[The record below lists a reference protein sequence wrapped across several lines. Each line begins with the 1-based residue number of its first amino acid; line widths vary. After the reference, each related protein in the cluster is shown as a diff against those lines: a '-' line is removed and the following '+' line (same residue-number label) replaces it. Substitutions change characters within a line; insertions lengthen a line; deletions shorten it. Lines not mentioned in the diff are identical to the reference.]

1 MKKLILRGLSVLM
14 LAFTATA
21 AGQAQD
27 LSQIP
32 PLPTDPALRTGVL
45 DNGMTYYIRHN
56 NTPKGQADFYIAQ
69 KVGSI
74 LEEDNQRGLAHFLE
88 HMCFNGTK
96 NFPGKG
102 IINYL
107 ESVGV
112 KFGYNLNA
120 YTSVDET
127 VYNISSVPVAR
138 TGVQDSC
145 LLILHDWANALTLD
159 DEEINAERGVIHE
172 EWRRSNQGAM
182 RIIEEQLPKVYAGG
196 RYGYRL
202 PIGTMEVVDNF
213 DPQVLRD
220 YYHTWYRPD
229 QQAIIV
235 VGDIDVD
242 YIENKI
248 KEIFAPIPMPADAK
262 PREYFTVDDTPGTI
276 FAIGKDKEMSVGAF
290 DLMFKYDLLI
300 PVELRNTQMY
310 YPVDYMTHMVQAMLN
325 SRLSDLAKQPD
336 AEFASARV
344 SFGDFFLAKT
354 KGAFDVEA
362 YAKGNSILP
371 ALEAVYREVLRA
383 ARGGFTVGEY
393 ERARAEFISQIE
405 KMYESRNDRDNTS
418 YAREYVKL
426 FTENIPAP
434 GIELEKQLYDAIS
447 QMVTVDQLN
456 TLLPEI
462 LKADNR
468 VFMAMLPDNE
478 TFGFPQEEEVA
489 AIINGVEAEDIAP
502 YRDEMRTDPL
512 IPFDIKAGKIKST
525 RHLDEWDAT
534 EYTLSN
540 GVKVIVKPTT
550 FKNNEVYFCANAKGK
565 GTSTIDQSLAPTVKF
580 LDYAINRHSL
590 FNYNSSD
597 IQKYLQG
604 KQAYVDV
611 DIDTYV
617 RQVDG
622 NSTAKDLPTL
632 MELIYATFSGFDIA
646 ESDFAAT
653 QSSISAMLANQE
665 STPDYIFSKN
675 LLKSLYAAESKQA
688 ISTADIAAAER
699 EASVEIV
706 RNALDNAA
714 DFTFVFVGNIDEEI
728 FKPLMCQYIGSLKGN
743 AKKATKKF
751 TTDSAFELPLGNE
764 TNYFTTAMETPQT
777 WAFVGV
783 FGKTPYTAEN
793 KVLASIAGQILSK
806 RLLDKVREEMGATY
820 SIGAGSMLTRTGD
833 VNTII
838 QVPFPMKPEMK
849 DEVLAAVHSIIND
862 MTSTVKAEEL
872 NPVKEYMIKDAAESL
887 EKNDEWVNAISA
899 TGLNGVQ
906 TFTNAADVINGITV
920 ESVQTFM
927 RQLLDQNNYRVVIL
941 DPAK

>member
-14 LAFTATA
+14 LAFTATTVL
-21 AGQAQD
+21 QAQD
-27 LSQIP
+27 PSQIP

-45 DNGMTYYIRHN
+45 DNGLTYYIRHN
-56 NTPKGQADFYIAQ
+56 NTPKGQADFFIAQ

-88 HMCFNGTK
+88 HMCFNGTQ

-107 ESVGV
+107 ESIGV

-138 TGVQDSC
+138 TSVQDSC

-159 DEEINAERGVIHE
+159 EDEINAERGVIHE
-172 EWRRSNQGAM
+172 EWRRSNVGAM
-182 RIIEEQLPKVYAGG
+182 RIIEEQLPKVYAGN

-213 DPQVLRD
+213 EPQVLRD

-242 YIENKI
+242 YIEGKI
-248 KEIFAPIPMPADAK
+248 KELFSPIKMPENAK
-262 PREYFTVDDTPGTI
+262 PREYVTVEDTPGTI
-276 FAIGKDKEMSVGAF
+276 IAIGKDKEMNAGAF

-300 PVELRNTQMY
+300 PIEYRNTQMY
-310 YPVDYMTHMVQAMLN
+310 YPVEYMTNMVQTMLN
-325 SRLSDLAKQPD
+325 TRLSDLAKKPD
-336 AEFASARV
+336 AAFARASV

-354 KGAFDVEA
+354 KGAFDIDA

-383 ARGGFTVGEY
+383 SRGGFTVGEY
-393 ERARAEFISQIE
+393 ERARAEFLSQIE
-405 KMYESRNDRDNTS
+405 KLYEGRNDRENTS

-434 GIELEKQLYDAIS
+434 GIELEKQIYDAIS
-447 QMVTVDQLN
+447 QMITVEQLN
-456 TLLPEI
+456 QLLPEI

-468 VFMAMLPDNE
+468 VFLAMLPDNE
-478 TFGFPQEEEVA
+478 TFGIPQEEEVS
-489 AIINGVEAEDIAP
+489 AIISGVEAEDIEP

-512 IPFDIKAGKIKST
+512 IPSLPEAGKIKSST
-525 RHLDEWDAT
+525 HLDQWDAT

-550 FKNNEVYFCANAKGK
+550 FKNNEVYFCATANGK
-565 GTSTIDQSLAPTVKF
+565 GLSTIGAELAPTVKF
-580 LDYAINRHSL
+580 LDYAISRYSL
-590 FNYNSSD
+590 FNYNNSD

-604 KQAYVDV
+604 KQAGV
-611 DIDTYV
+611 DINIDSYI
-617 RQVDG
+617 RQING
-622 NSTAKDLPTL
+622 HSTAKDLPTL
-632 MELIYATFSGFDIA
+632 MELIYATFAGFDIN
-646 ESDFAAT
+646 ESDFAAM
-653 QSSISAMLANQE
+653 QSSISAMLENQE
-665 STPDYIFSKN
+665 STPDYIFSKD
-675 LLKSLYAAESKQA
+675 LLSILYQAPAKQM
-688 ISTADIAAAER
+688 ISTADIAAADR
-699 EASVEIV
+699 AASVDIV
-706 RNALDNAA
+706 RDALNNAA
-714 DFTFVFVGNIDEEI
+714 DFTFIFAGNIDEEA
-728 FKPLMCQYIGSLKGN
+728 FKQLMCRYIATLPAN
-743 AKKATKKF
+743 AKKAT
-751 TTDSAFELPLGNE
+751 TTFSIDKAFELPLGNE
-764 TNYFTTAMETPQT
+764 TNTFTTAMETPQT
-777 WAFVGV
+777 TAFIGI

-793 KVLASIAGQILSK
+793 KILTSIAGQILSK

-820 SIGAGSMLTRTGD
+820 SIGAASALSRTGD

-838 QVPFPMKPEMK
+838 QIPFPMKPEMK
-849 DEVLAAVHSIIND
+849 NEVLEAVKTIVYD
-862 MTSTVKAEEL
+862 MTSTVKADEL

-887 EKNDEWVNAISA
+887 EKNEDWVGAIAA
-899 TGLNGVQ
+899 TCINGVQ
-906 TFTNAADVINGITV
+906 TFTNAADVVSGVTV
-920 ESVQTFM
+920 EDVQNFM

-941 DPAK
+941 DPAN